1 MIKLENWTPG
11 AFGVKRGLMIPVQE
25 KNTTKFQICELAE
38 EQQASREGNKSVLG
52 MYILHMHM

>member
-38 EQQASREGNKSVLG
+38 EQQASREGNKAVLG
-52 MYILHMHM
+52 M